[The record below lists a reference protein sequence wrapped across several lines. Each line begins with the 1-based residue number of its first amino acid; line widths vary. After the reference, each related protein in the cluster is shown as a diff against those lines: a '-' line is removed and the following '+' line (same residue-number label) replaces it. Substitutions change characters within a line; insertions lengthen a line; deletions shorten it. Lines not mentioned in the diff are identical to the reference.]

1 MPHFRI
7 RPLAAFAFVIA
18 LSARPAAVLAG
29 NNSQVPLP
37 VAPVFSLLEACPTES
52 PSLGSRQ
59 APGDAAYAD
68 FVRATSHT
76 FGGRL
81 DPDLRARL
89 DKMLS
94 SSERPGLANEIGV
107 MLAAQRSIFAAV
119 YVLAKGAQGSPRDAV
134 LANDLGVALK
144 GLGDYGEAAQA
155 LLYAGRIAPDRP
167 VILTNLGFLAIAMR
181 DGSYAQSALNRAIK
195 ADPSEPHA
203 LAGLAMLA
211 ECRKDHAEAAKM
223 FRESLRVEFFPMAA
237 VGMQAALSS
246 MTSEEIDQDGQE
258 AGALSRPASPAAGR
272 VLNVPPPP
280 IGPAWAD
287 VGPSYD
293 RVKDYDADNQRR
305 IHQLAFQFQ
314 EERQRAAH
322 EAGESFSSGVMLLE
336 RWPDKQLFALG
347 NLARTCTQRLQD
359 LSEIYHREAEGILS
373 ASGARSSGF
382 RQQWRV
388 EQQREEQIV
397 VERNRESAGCGR
409 DNECRAS
416 VGRKYAPRIADARAQ
431 VCKPQAAAGAA
442 AYSRLYPA
450 WKNYWSHGAQEI
462 QAYYARSEPYLRQ
475 LDPQWAAAANTW
487 REISIRTELGNLLV
501 DSIDPLWNARDAL
514 VADFMSTEYQVYCPQ
529 PAAKKSA
536 TAQPSLSIAPEPPNP
551 ACRSRWEV
559 SLGVARMRA
568 DCRKL
573 SFAYEAGP
581 LSDLIGKSVLGWV
594 HDSLTIIANPH
605 AGPNDVLGAGT
616 WRNYVTIGEH
626 YFDCGSTSGVR
637 LVLDPASR
645 SANLPSQMTMVSD
658 IPMAIDT
665 PLKYMPLPEIP

>member
-322 EAGESFSSGVMLLE
+322 EAGESFSSGVMLLSDG
-336 RWPDKQLFALG
+336 P
-347 NLARTCTQRLQD
+347 T
-359 LSEIYHREAEGILS
+359 
-373 ASGARSSGF
+373 SS
-382 RQQWRV
+382 
-388 EQQREEQIV
+388 
-397 VERNRESAGCGR
+397 C
-409 DNECRAS
+409 
-416 VGRKYAPRIADARAQ
+416 
-431 VCKPQAAAGAA
+431 
-442 AYSRLYPA
+442 
-450 WKNYWSHGAQEI
+450 
-462 QAYYARSEPYLRQ
+462 
-475 LDPQWAAAANTW
+475 
-487 REISIRTELGNLLV
+487 
-501 DSIDPLWNARDAL
+501 
-514 VADFMSTEYQVYCPQ
+514 
-529 PAAKKSA
+529 
-536 TAQPSLSIAPEPPNP
+536 
-551 ACRSRWEV
+551 
-559 SLGVARMRA
+559 
-568 DCRKL
+568 
-573 SFAYEAGP
+573 
-581 LSDLIGKSVLGWV
+581 
-594 HDSLTIIANPH
+594 
-605 AGPNDVLGAGT
+605 
-616 WRNYVTIGEH
+616 
-626 YFDCGSTSGVR
+626 
-637 LVLDPASR
+637 SR
-645 SANLPSQMTMVSD
+645 SATWRAPAPSASRTCRRSTIAKRRASSPRPARGPPAFASNGAWSSNARNKSWSSVIARALDAAATMNAGPPWAENMLRELPMRAHRSANRRLRQAPPHTPACTPHGRTTGRTARRRSRHTTPAVSR
-658 IPMAIDT
+658 T
-665 PLKYMPLPEIP
+665 